1 MSSREALTV
10 VTYSLATGG
19 SERVAADVA
28 RHVAA
33 RGVPTSVCATH
44 GDVGPVGES
53 LLADGIPC
61 VPAGAGGGGRP
72 GRTWRLFRHFRRSRT
87 TVVHVHHFNMLAA
100 AYRAARLAGV
110 RRIVVT
116 EHSDYQMR
124 TRTGARQRARKYG
137 PLADMVT
144 VVHDGLALYLDREI
158 GIPRDRVVVIP
169 NGVDTAAFQPGD
181 RVEARRAVG
190 LPLDGLLAGS
200 VGRLHPDKDPV
211 NFVEAFSRLDRDGD
225 ARAVLVGD
233 GPERERVKGAIVRA
247 GLEDRVLLLG
257 ERQDIPRLL
266 QALDIFVLP
275 SRTEG
280 LPVALLEAMS
290 SGIPI
295 VATEVGGVAAAVRDA
310 GVTVPSEDPAALATA
325 ISSLMRDPGRR
336 ARCGL
341 RGRQR
346 AIEAYDRSVMF
357 AAYLHA
363 LFPDRDGVEC

>member
-1 MSSREALTV
+1 MSSPEALTV

-28 RHVAA
+28 RHVAG
-33 RGVPTSVCATH
+33 RGVRTSVCSTH
-44 GDVGPVGES
+44 GDVGPIGES

-72 GRTWRLFRHFRRSRT
+72 GRAWRLFRHFRRSGT
-87 TVVHVHHFNMLAA
+87 TVAHVHHFNMLAA

-124 TRTGARQRARKYG
+124 TRTGARERARKYG
-137 PLADMVT
+137 PLADLVT
-144 VVHDGLALYLDREI
+144 VVHDGLASYLDREI
-158 GIPRDRVVVIP
+158 GIPRDRVAVIS
-169 NGVDTAAFQPGD
+169 NGVDTAAFRPGD
-181 RVEARRAVG
+181 RIEARRAVG
-190 LPLDGLLAGS
+190 LPLEGVLAGS

-211 NFVEAFSRLDRDGD
+211 NFVEAFSRLNRDDG

-233 GPERERVKGAIVRA
+233 GPERQRVEDAIVRA
-247 GLEDRVLLLG
+247 GLGDRVLLLG
-257 ERQDIPRLL
+257 ERHDVSLL
-266 QALDIFVLP
+266 LRALDVFVLP

-295 VATEVGGVAAAVRDA
+295 VATEVGGVAAAVGDA
-310 GVTVPSEDPAALATA
+310 GITVPSEDPAALATA
-325 ISSLMRDPGRR
+325 IAALVRDPDRR

-346 AIEAYDRSVMF
+346 AIERYDRSVMF
-357 AAYLHA
+357 AAYRRA
-363 LFPDRDGVEC
+363 LFPDRDGIEC